1 MGTGTILKQVRNKTK
16 YSQQDIADLLNVD
29 RVTYTNWENESTD
42 IKAQYLPKLAE
53 IFKVRIQDLFE
64 DQQKLQINNFENR
77 ESATGQQGIIINIT
91 DSETAKL
98 LSEQIQELIKSLKK

>member
-1 MGTGTILKQVRNKTK
+1 MGTGTILKQLRNKTK

-64 DQQKLQINNFENR
+64 DQPKLQVHNFENR
-77 ESATGQQGIIINIT
+77 ESATGQEGIIINIT
-91 DSETAKL
+91 DSETAHF